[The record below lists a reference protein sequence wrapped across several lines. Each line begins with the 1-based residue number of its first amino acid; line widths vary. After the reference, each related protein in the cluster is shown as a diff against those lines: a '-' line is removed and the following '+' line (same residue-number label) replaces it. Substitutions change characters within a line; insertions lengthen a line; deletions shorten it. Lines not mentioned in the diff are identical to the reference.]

1 MIIQELG
8 KLYER
13 LVNDSSIGE
22 ETAPPRNYTSE
33 NVRWVFEINE
43 AGKLL
48 HVHSFTDDQ
57 NDGHVV
63 TRLMAVPEHATRSGT
78 KPIPF
83 FLCDSAAY
91 FAGMD
96 EKRGIEK
103 FKAAKDLHEAVLNGC
118 SDVGAQ
124 AVLNYFNQEHPLDGV
139 DEGTLTEL
147 GENSGFAVFQL
158 SGDAGWLHQ
167 RPDVRSAW
175 SAYCDQPDE
184 DVVLGQCSATGE
196 HGPIE
201 RLFPQVTGI
210 PGAQSAGASL
220 VSFNCDSFASYG
232 KKQAYNAS
240 ISHAAALD
248 AGSALRY
255 LFRDEQHRMRF
266 GDTTILFWTD
276 RPAPTEEGLFR
287 AILGRKDAEDS
298 AAVERLR
305 NYFVDMR
312 AGRTLEDLD
321 LATRF
326 YIVGLSPNAARLSVR
341 FFSIDSLDNIARN
354 FGLYLQDIQMVG
366 CDKTSIFS
374 LMRQAAVLGD
384 LKNMPYTLV
393 HSCADAM
400 LKGTPFPRML
410 YLSMLTRMRA
420 DQGRGK
426 PWDMGERAS
435 VMKAYLVRKQRL
447 TGFDDSD
454 GKGLTMSL
462 SNENDNQGYVLGR
475 MFAVMERAQSAA
487 IGSVGASITDRYIG
501 AASTTPGRVFP
512 NLFRGLQNNMSKIRK
527 NKPGWAVNLDKEM
540 SAAVSLMDGTQSL
553 PAFLDEEGQGQ
564 FFIGYYQEREKLWQK
579 KDANDTA
586 LADVISEN

>member
-22 ETAPPRNYTSE
+22 AAAPPRNYTSE
-33 NVRWVFEINE
+33 NVRWVFEISDE
-43 AGKLL
+43 GKLL
-48 HVHSFTDDQ
+48 HVHPFTDDQ
-57 NDGHVV
+57 SEGSVV
-63 TRLMAVPEHATRSGT
+63 TRTMAVPEHTTRSGT

-83 FLCDSAAY
+83 FLCDTAAY
-91 FAGMD
+91 FAGLD

-103 FKAAKDLHEAVLNGC
+103 FKAAKDLHEAILNGC

-124 AVLNYFNQEHPLDGV
+124 AVLKYFSQEHPLDGV
-139 DEGTLTEL
+139 DESIVMEL
-147 GENSGFAVFQL
+147 GESSGFVVFQL
-158 SGDAGWLHQ
+158 ASDVGWLHQ
-167 RPDVRSAW
+167 RSGVRSAW
-175 SAYCDQPDE
+175 SAYCAKPDDDE
-184 DVVLGQCSATGE
+184 VLGQCSATGE
-196 HGPIE
+196 RGPIE

-232 KKQAYNAS
+232 KKQTYNAS
-240 ISHAAALD
+240 ISRVAALD

-276 RPAPTEEGLFR
+276 RPASTEEGLFR
-287 AILGRKDAEDS
+287 AILGGRTAEDS
-298 AAVERLR
+298 AVVERLR
-305 NYFVDMR
+305 NYFADMR
-312 AGRTLEDLD
+312 AGRGLEDLD

-326 YIVGLSPNAARLSVR
+326 YILGLSPNAARLSVR
-341 FFSIDSLDNIARN
+341 FFSVDSLDNITRN
-354 FGLYLQDIQMVG
+354 FGFYLRDIQMVG

-374 LMRQAAVLGD
+374 LMRQSAVLGD

-410 YLSMLTRMRA
+410 YMSMLTRMRA
-420 DQGRGK
+420 DQGRDK

-435 VMKAYLVRKQRL
+435 VMKAYLVRKRRL
-447 TGFDDSD
+447 MGFDNSD

-462 SNENDNQGYVLGR
+462 SSENDNQGYVLGR
-475 MFAVMERAQSAA
+475 VFAVMERVQSAA

-527 NKPGWAVNLDKEM
+527 DKPGWAVNLDKEM
-540 SAAVSLMDGTQSL
+540 SAAVSLMDGAL
-553 PAFLDEEGQGQ
+553 PLPTFLDEEGQGQ
-564 FFIGYYQEREKLWQK
+564 FFIGYLS
-579 KDANDTA
+579 
-586 LADVISEN
+586 LIHI